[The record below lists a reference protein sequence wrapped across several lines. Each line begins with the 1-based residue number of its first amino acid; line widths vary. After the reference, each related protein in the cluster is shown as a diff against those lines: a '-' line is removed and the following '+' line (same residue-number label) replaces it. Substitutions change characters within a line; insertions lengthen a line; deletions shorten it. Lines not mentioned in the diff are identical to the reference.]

1 VRQDYDSFF
10 MKIEKGKKFRC
21 NIILFYFLLHVKKK
35 TGNKKNLI
43 PGDTP
48 EKLQY
53 FQTNEA

>member
-1 VRQDYDSFF
+1 